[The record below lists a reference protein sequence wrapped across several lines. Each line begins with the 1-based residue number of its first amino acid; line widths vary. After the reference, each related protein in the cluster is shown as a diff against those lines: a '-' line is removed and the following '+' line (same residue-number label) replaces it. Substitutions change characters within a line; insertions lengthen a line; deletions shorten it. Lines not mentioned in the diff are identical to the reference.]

1 MNSIILKYDYELE
14 LLEDILNQ
22 TCHIPTDLLV
32 CSSKADFL
40 EQLVVQLGRIS
51 IQSEAQTPLPQEE
64 ANTQFGGHSCKPQP
78 ILLSKTLHALSAS
91 QLISLVFCP
100 TIPPL
105 RGYLSGYVSRS
116 ASPST
121 QSPGQIIILNL
132 LAMHHGTSEF
142 TLQGLSQ
149 TLAAAVSAGHRT
161 DRVLKLVECKDVN
174 DPSNP
179 NRGPGLWKTEVQLLS
194 AAIKIGEAGQSWG
207 RRTIS
212 VMRIASRWFKAEQQK
227 ERRREEHNPVM
238 LARNSP
244 EKEILV

>member
-32 CSSKADFL
+32 CSSKADLL
-40 EQLVVQLGRIS
+40 EQLIVQLGRIS
-51 IQSEAQTPLPQEE
+51 IESETQTPLPQEE
-64 ANTQFGGHSCKPQP
+64 ADAQFAEHSCKPRH

-100 TIPPL
+100 TIPLL

-116 ASPST
+116 TSPST
-121 QSPGQIIILNL
+121 HSPGRIIILNL

-161 DRVLKLVECKDVN
+161 NRVLKLVECKDVN

-179 NRGPGLWKTEVQLLS
+179 NRGPSLWQTEVQLLS
-194 AAIKIGEAGQSWG
+194 AAIKLGETGRSWG

-212 VMRIASRWFKAEQQK
+212 VMRIASRWFTVEQQNK
-227 ERRREEHNPVM
+227 RHREEHNPVI

-244 EKEILV
+244 EEEILV